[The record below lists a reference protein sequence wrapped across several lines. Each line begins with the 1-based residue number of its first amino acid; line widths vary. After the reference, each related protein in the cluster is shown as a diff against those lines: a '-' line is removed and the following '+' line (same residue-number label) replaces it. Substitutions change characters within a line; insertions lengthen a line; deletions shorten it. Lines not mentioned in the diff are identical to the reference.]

1 MSTTIKGNF
10 RKYIYKTDKGYV
22 VGLFKVKETNSEE
35 LAFYVNHTITFT
47 GYFHELN
54 EEDTYLFTGKLVEHE
69 KYGEQFLVESYERV
83 MPEEKDAIVEFLSSG
98 LFKGIGEKKA
108 QKIVD
113 YLGKDT
119 LTIILENPSNL
130 LLIPTITKKQ
140 ISTLHDTLVEYE
152 ASYKTVLEVSE
163 LGFSTKDSLLIYNHY
178 KQKTLDVISKNI
190 YLLMED
196 IDEITFK
203 KIDMIALKQEMKK
216 DDSRR
221 IMAAIL
227 YVLEEV
233 CNLYG
238 HSYLEKEELFSY
250 TIRALGNEIGNHD
263 FEEVLE
269 TLVKEMKV
277 ILNKE
282 RYYLKLMYE
291 AEENIVRRLGYLMR
305 KEDENIKKLD
315 AYYRDVED
323 YHLCQY
329 NPIQEQA
336 IKNSFI
342 KNFLIITGG
351 PGTGKTTIIKAICEL
366 YKRIYKLSHEKLCQ
380 EIALLA
386 PTGRASKRI
395 SESTLLPATTIH
407 RFLKWN
413 KENNHFAVNEY
424 NKSDVKFVIVD
435 EFSMVDTF
443 LFHNLLNGLRYD
455 TKVILVG
462 DYHQLPSVGP
472 GQLLKDMIESKCLT
486 TIELTELYR
495 QKSNSNI
502 ISLAYQIQNN
512 NIDSTIFNQE
522 IDLTFIPAPASNVR
536 DKVVEIA
543 SIYQQNL
550 SEFQVLAPMYKGIA
564 GIDLLNVSL
573 QNLFNPK
580 DKKKKE
586 ILINNVLFRENDKV
600 IQLSNMPDE
609 NVFNGDIG
617 IIEEIASEGSKKEVI
632 INFDGNRVR
641 YTSSNFNKFK
651 HAYAISIHKSQGS
664 EFDIVVIPVVKGY
677 GKMLYRKL
685 IYTGVTRVKK
695 KLYLIG
701 DYDAFLYSVSNDNTD
716 IRKTSLKEKII
727 NNIGIN
733 IE

>member
-617 IIEEIASEGSKKEVI
+617 IIEEILSEGSKKEVI